1 MLAHILSLL
10 VFVFLGLSG
19 AIVIWHSLRQLAP
32 DQRVFEHADRGIPA
46 PAPNAAPNASGQ
58 LLGSIQ

>member
-32 DQRVFEHADRGIPA
+32 DQRVSEHADRGIPA
-46 PAPNAAPNASGQ
+46 PAPNASGQ